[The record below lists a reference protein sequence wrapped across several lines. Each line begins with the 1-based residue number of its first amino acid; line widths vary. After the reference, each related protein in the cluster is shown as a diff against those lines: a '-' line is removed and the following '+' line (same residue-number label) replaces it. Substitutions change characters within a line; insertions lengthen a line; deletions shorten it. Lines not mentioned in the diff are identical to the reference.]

1 MVKKQGVKSID
12 LTMAFFR
19 AGMLGFGGGPAVIPI
34 MQRDVVERY
43 GWMTDEEYGDT
54 IALSN
59 TMPGPIATKLA
70 GYIGYRVAGL
80 RGCLI
85 ALAASIIPTVVLMI
99 LLLGILQNY
108 KDVPWVAN
116 MSNAVVPVVAVML
129 GVLTW
134 NFIQQSEKAL
144 GWSKAILL
152 IVVSVILLEVLG
164 IHPAFLIAGLILLVL
179 VPFIKRTVKRT

>member
-1 MVKKQGVKSID
+1 
-12 LTMAFFR
+12 MAFFR

-43 GWMTDEEYGDT
+43 GWMTDEDYGDT
-54 IALSN
+54 IALAN

-85 ALAASIIPTVVLMI
+85 ALVASIVPTVVLMI
-99 LLLGILQNY
+99 LLLGLLQNY

-116 MSNAVVPVVAVML
+116 MSNAVIPVVAVML

-134 NFIQQSEKAL
+134 NFIQQSETAL
-144 GWSKAILL
+144 GWSRAILL
-152 IVVSVILLEVLG
+152 IALSIVLLELLG
-164 IHPAFLIAGLILLVL
+164 IHPAFLIAALILLVL
-179 VPFIKRTVKRT
+179 VPFIKRTVSRK

>member
-1 MVKKQGVKSID
+1 
-12 LTMAFFR
+12 
-19 AGMLGFGGGPAVIPI
+19 
-34 MQRDVVERY
+34 
-43 GWMTDEEYGDT
+43 
-54 IALSN
+54 
-59 TMPGPIATKLA
+59 
-70 GYIGYRVAGL
+70 
-80 RGCLI
+80 
-85 ALAASIIPTVVLMI
+85 AASIIPTVVLMI

-152 IVVSVILLEVLG
+152 IVVSIILLEVL
-164 IHPAFLIAGLILLVL
+164 
-179 VPFIKRTVKRT
+179 

>member
-1 MVKKQGVKSID
+1 
-12 LTMAFFR
+12 MAFFR

-34 MQRDVVERY
+34 MQRDVVDRF
-43 GWMTDEEYGDT
+43 GWMTDDDYGDT
-54 IALSN
+54 IALAN

-85 ALAASIIPTVVLMI
+85 ALAASILPTVIMMI
-99 LLLGILQNY
+99 LLLGLLQNY
-108 KDVPWVAN
+108 KDLPWVAN

-134 NFIQQSEKAL
+134 NFIQQSEAAL
-144 GWSKAILL
+144 GWSRAILL
-152 IVVSVILLEVLG
+152 IVLSVVLLEVLG
-164 IHPAFLIAGLILLVL
+164 IHPAFLIAGLILIVL
-179 VPFIKRTVKRT
+179 VPFIKRTVNRT

>member
-1 MVKKQGVKSID
+1 
-12 LTMAFFR
+12 MAFFR

-34 MQRDVVERY
+34 MQRDVVDRF
-43 GWMTDEEYGDT
+43 GWMTDDDYGDT
-54 IALSN
+54 IALAN

-85 ALAASIIPTVVLMI
+85 ALAASILPTVIMMI
-99 LLLGILQNY
+99 LLLGLLQNY
-108 KDVPWVAN
+108 KDLPWVAN

-134 NFIQQSEKAL
+134 NFIQQSEAAL
-144 GWSKAILL
+144 GWSRAILL
-152 IVVSVILLEVLG
+152 IVLSVVLLEVIG
-164 IHPAFLIAGLILLVL
+164 IHPAFLIAGLILIVL
-179 VPFIKRTVKRT
+179 VPFIKRTVNRT

>member
-1 MVKKQGVKSID
+1 MVTEQGVKSID
-12 LTMAFFR
+12 LAMAFFR

-34 MQRDVVERY
+34 MQRDVVDRY
-43 GWMTDEEYGDT
+43 GWLTDEEYGDT

-116 MSNAVVPVVAVML
+116 MSSAVVPVVAVML

-134 NFIQQSEKAL
+134 NFVRQSEKAL
-144 GWSKAILL
+144 GWSRAILL
-152 IVVSVILLEVLG
+152 ILVSVVLLEVLG

-179 VPFIKRTVKRT
+179 VPFIKRTVKKT